1 MVNGEI
7 KESYYFFHE
16 MERTWFTIMNC
27 QVEGQNDHDSGQSNR
42 PANKK
47 HGHDTEGSCQQA

>member
-1 MVNGEI
+1 MCI
-7 KESYYFFHE
+7 YYIDYFFHE

>member
-1 MVNGEI
+1 MCI
-7 KESYYFFHE
+7 YYIDYFFHE

-47 HGHDTEGSCQQA
+47 HGHCYVRAKV